1 MQVGVT
7 EKNMTRVFRLGKRP
21 DSDNPGI
28 ASRPIMVH
36 FASYGIKNLVM
47 ESLYKLKDV
56 DKKFKGINIAHNMT
70 MNERLESR
78 YLVQEAKQKEADD
91 ISGEYFYRVGL
102 RGTPG
107 KMRIVQIK
115 VRHRTLVK
123 TVTLNASQKPMTIS
137 SAAKNA
143 N

>member
-1 MQVGVT
+1 MQLFNSMQVGVT
-7 EKNMTRVFRLGKRP
+7 EENMTRVFRLGKRP

-56 DKKFKGINIAHNMT
+56 DKKFKGINIAHDMT
-70 MNERLESR
+70 MNKRLESR

-115 VRHRTLVK
+115 
-123 TVTLNASQKPMTIS
+123 SQAPYTSKDSNIKCQPKPHDY
-137 SAAKNA
+137 
-143 N
+143 

>member
-7 EKNMTRVFRLGKRP
+7 EEDMTRVFRLGKRP

-56 DKKFKGINIAHNMT
+56 DKKFKGINMHMIWQWT
-70 MNERLESR
+70 
-78 YLVQEAKQKEADD
+78 KDWKAD
-91 ISGEYFYRVGL
+91 IYS
-102 RGTPG
+102 P
-107 KMRIVQIK
+107 
-115 VRHRTLVK
+115 
-123 TVTLNASQKPMTIS
+123 A
-137 SAAKNA
+137 
-143 N
+143 